1 MSAVN
6 SAQTEHPKGL
16 KLFLLP
22 FVTLAFLSRDTNLIQ
37 NQQKK
42 KKGPYCILHIIFKI
56 QISFTVKL
64 SKLEVQY

>member
-6 SAQTEHPKGL
+6 LAQTEHPKGL

-42 KKGPYCILHIIFKI
+42 KGSLLY
-56 QISFTVKL
+56 FT
-64 SKLEVQY
+64 YNF